1 MKIKNKNSNNNVIII
16 AEIGNNHEGSI
27 KLARKMIKM
36 AKLSGADAVKFQ
48 TINPSKLIEEGDK
61 KRIKQLKKFELSN
74 LQFSSLKK
82 YCDKL
87 DIIFLSTP
95 FDLEAVDV
103 LNPLVP
109 AFKISSGDNDY
120 YELINKVLSKRKPI
134 IVSTGLKNQKEI
146 YKLQSY
152 LKKNNKFKGRFRDNI
167 AFLHCVS
174 KYPTSLEEA
183 YLENLNFLKKFDVTL
198 GYSDHTLGYE
208 ACITSVIKG
217 ARIIE
222 KHFTIDK
229 NLSDFRDH
237 KLSAD
242 PKEFKEMVRII
253 RNIEILLN
261 KNSSLEF
268 VRENLKNFRRS
279 ARYSND
285 ISSGK
290 KISINDLKWVRPG
303 GGISNQEKDKIIGKI
318 LKSNVKKNQLIEM
331 KHFK

>member
-48 TINPSKLIEEGDK
+48 TINPSKLVEEGDK

-134 IVSTGLKNQKEI
+134 IVSNLLKNQKEI

-222 KHFTIDK
+222 KHFTLDK

-268 VRENLKNFRRS
+268 VRENLK
-279 ARYSND
+279 
-285 ISSGK
+285 ILG
-290 KISINDLKWVRPG
+290 DLLDTQM
-303 GGISNQEKDKIIGKI
+303 I
-318 LKSNVKKNQLIEM
+318 
-331 KHFK
+331 

>member
-303 GGISNQEKDKIIGKI
+303 GEFQIKEKIK
-318 LKSNVKKNQLIEM
+318 LSVK
-331 KHFK
+331 F